1 MRNRRGSKSSR
12 EETGKNDKTL
22 SEISLN
28 NKNNFEEII
37 KNLSI
42 GRHYITR
49 SNKNDKEKI
58 SVSII
63 KEDTKRHL

>member
-1 MRNRRGSKSSR
+1 MRKQKRVKVA
-12 EETGKNDKTL
+12 EKKQEKNDKTL

-42 GRHYITR
+42 GEHYITTYQIKMIK
-49 SNKNDKEKI
+49 KNI
-58 SVSII
+58 SINYQ
-63 KEDTKRHL
+63 EDTKNI